1 MLYQLNRIDR
11 IESSLLSMVGNER
24 LLYPL
29 SSSLT
34 NAKRR
39 RTILSPKSKTGR
51 SQNQPLPK
59 QQEQKRI
66 HTHEAKTFGEAIQAA
81 ITIDDHLIAAEKFI
95 WLPTDDNLQPHLRT
109 QSIHHEKRRRWG
121 SQLLEGLGHAALSS
135 WQNDSLDF
143 KRKLLSLDDEEGK
156 IWTDARLVR
165 AIMSVAL
172 PMNNN
177 DDAMMDRHEKEGVW
191 ISAALKG
198 LHVLS
203 GNISPM
209 APSSSQP
216 LDLRAWFDLHHGIS
230 MLIQSADEMSKRF
243 TIKDAIEVRWA
254 IRGLTARLKIANSI
268 LFSMTDAKLET
279 YLTCSN
285 VLPLLDFTTP
295 NLNARTANL
304 PFDVFSHCL
313 PWQMGSSPDSNYYGY
328 PKQDLF
334 PTLLQT
340 IPFNFDTLT
349 TRTGSSVIE
358 RRGTAWLAEGGIGA
372 LAYSGKLMRP
382 VEVPEIV
389 RDIMR
394 DVEQFCVEKK
404 QSQTSSQS
412 ASFIEFKWDSAASPL
427 CDELAE
433 YLQPEYQYHNPT
445 FFDCAL
451 CNHYPD
457 GDAACKFHTDP
468 EHGTHWHRITA
479 VVGCGTSRIFAFR
492 PIPDVNT
499 WSEWDDIDLSNP
511 ITAMKQN
518 ENVAATLQLFPGDVV
533 MMTGPCNDV
542 FHHAVYSSPSDGI
555 ANSNSRVSLVFKR
568 ALDRGGGRRGH
579 GLAGEGRRKSRQKK
593 GSDYITH

>member
-1 MLYQLNRIDR
+1 MLLNYVQLNRIDR
-11 IESSLLSMVGNER
+11 IESSSLLSMVGDER
-24 LLYPL
+24 LLHPF

-34 NAKRR
+34 TAKRR
-39 RTILSPKSKTGR
+39 RTISSLKSGR
-51 SQNQPLPK
+51 SQNQPLPQ
-59 QQEQKRI
+59 QQEQNRI
-66 HTHEAKTFGEAIQAA
+66 HINEAKTLGEAVHAA
-81 ITIDDHLIAAEKFI
+81 ITIDDHLNVAEKFI
-95 WLPTDDNLQPHLRT
+95 WLPTDDNLQSHLRT

-121 SQLLEGLGHAALSS
+121 SQLLEGLGQAALSC
-135 WQNDSLDF
+135 WQNNSLDF
-143 KRKLLSLDDEEGK
+143 IEGK
-156 IWTDARLVR
+156 IWTDLRLVR

-172 PMNNN
+172 PMNN
-177 DDAMMDRHEKEGVW
+177 DEDTMMERPEKEGVW

-203 GNISPM
+203 GNISPI

-216 LDLRAWFDLHHGIS
+216 LELTAWFDLHHGIS
-230 MLIQSADEMSKRF
+230 MLIQSADEMSKRY
-243 TIKDAIEVRWA
+243 TLKDAIEVRWA
-254 IRGLTARLKIANSI
+254 IRGLTARLEIANSI
-268 LFSMTDAKLET
+268 LFSMNDAQLEE

-285 VLPLLDFTTP
+285 VWPVLDFTTA
-295 NLNARTANL
+295 NLNARAANL

-313 PWQMGSSPDSNYYGY
+313 PWQMGLSFESNYYGY
-328 PKQDLF
+328 PKQDLL

-358 RRGTAWLAEGGIGA
+358 RRGTAWLAESGIGA

-382 VEVPEIV
+382 LQVPEIV

-394 DVEQFCVEKK
+394 DVEQSCMEKG

-412 ASFIEFKWDSAASPL
+412 ASFIEFKWDSVASPL
-427 CDELAE
+427 CEELAE
-433 YLQPEYQYHNPT
+433 YLTPEYHNNNPT

-457 GDAACKFHTDP
+457 GNAACKFHTDP

-499 WSEWDDIDLSNP
+499 WSEWDDIDVSTP
-511 ITAMKQN
+511 TTAMKQN
-518 ENVAATLQLFPGDVV
+518 ENVAATVQLFPGDVV
-533 MMTGPCNDV
+533 FMTDSCNDV
-542 FHHAVYSSPSDGI
+542 FHHAVHSSPLDGI
-555 ANSNSRVSLVFKR
+555 LNSNSRVSLVFKR
-568 ALDRGGGRRGH
+568 ALYRGGGRRGH
-579 GLAGEGRRKSRQKK
+579 GLAGEGRRKSRQKNK
-593 GSDYITH
+593 EQ